1 MRKDRISKLWRKRH
15 EVTQHLAPPG
25 DDDYVE
31 RLTGVWDGLEDLL
44 TVWRTERDI
53 DEFSA
58 EELEAYR
65 ANEVAFF
72 TGVVREHGGEV
83 VSNYMHMIGAGHFH
97 DFMQRYGGLKKYSND
112 GWEALNADLQWWF
125 HHCTQRGGNQGKGEF
140 EKIALSLCRRTMRK
154 LYLRTNKAEHYKWAS
169 AVVKVE

>member
-1 MRKDRISKLWRKRH
+1 MAGTAFLA
-15 EVTQHLAPPG
+15 LAPPG

-31 RLTGVWDGLEDLL
+31 RLTGVWDGLEGLL

-65 ANEVAFF
+65 ANEVAFS

-83 VSNYMHMIGAGHFH
+83 VSSYMHMIGAGHFH
-97 DFMQRYGGLKKYSND
+97 VHAAQRASG
-112 GWEALNADLQWWF
+112 
-125 HHCTQRGGNQGKGEF
+125 
-140 EKIALSLCRRTMRK
+140 RRRVPP
-154 LYLRTNKAEHYKWAS
+154 A
-169 AVVKVE
+169 